1 MFEAAVFALAAELRV
16 NGGGGLPLCLFYAAE
31 LALPEIDRIM
41 YEFYSNFK

>member
-16 NGGGGLPLCLFYAAE
+16 NGGGLPLCLFYAAE

>member
-41 YEFYSNFK
+41 YGFYSNFK